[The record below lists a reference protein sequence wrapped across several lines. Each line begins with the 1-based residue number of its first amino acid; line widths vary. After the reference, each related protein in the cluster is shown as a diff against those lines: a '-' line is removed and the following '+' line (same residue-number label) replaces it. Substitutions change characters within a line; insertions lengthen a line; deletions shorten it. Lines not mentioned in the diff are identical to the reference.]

1 MKVLKEGFLSR
12 EELKERVEPL
22 IDEIDE
28 FEAANRN
35 DCYIT
40 WNFGQDRDGNVTA
53 GVDLVVDGED
63 ASEENI
69 KDSLEAIFKKHGFG
83 LDDNIKHEN
92 PIKTL
97 MGAWHYQIKEM
108 EYEDWHDTA
117 DQEQV
122 DQPDYTPELVDD
134 DMNAGFWYESL
145 DETTLAESA
154 PDRITKKFDSSQK
167 AKEFMNSLP
176 KEVEA
181 RMEQSD
187 TEEEGNY
194 KTWWEVSYW
203 ETPLNV
209 DESLS
214 WENDYKG
221 GFNSLANKILPVNDL
236 GTMNPDQLSR
246 VEGRRDKLWH
256 KEDDGTIT
264 PEEKEELKELT
275 KKIEDHYTTKK
286 KLMGESKNPSTIT
299 WPNGMPV
306 SDLDLF
312 KALQYNFGADVV
324 KKESDINDYTDEE
337 KQRSVDYYAQSDLDE
352 SLDEDLASLFQHI
365 HDTDEHNWNLHGT
378 DYTPFYDELEQ
389 YLKPGETLD
398 ARDDMGWSAD
408 TNVDL
413 ATLFRRMP
421 KDKQMDFMDRFY
433 ISEAYSQSD
442 LMNAVQDAYGYSKK
456 EAKKY
461 IANADEKTKAELVK
475 GYKDNAKRS
484 FLTDSLKEGMET
496 VRADLESIE
505 KFLNENG
512 KSIWWDVYDY
522 DTAPMGTSR
531 IDFQVEGDWKHDHWA
546 FKDLIQEWA
555 DKNGR
560 KIFKIDSRE
569 VGESDSD
576 NYTAIYS
583 VYIAKDE
590 ESLNTLNSLSA
601 LFAEDFSGS
610 FTGLDLED

>member
-63 ASEENI
+63 VSEENI

-97 MGAWHYQIKEM
+97 MGAWHYQIKEA

-145 DETTLAESA
+145 DEATLAENV
-154 PDRITKKFDSSQK
+154 PNRITKKFDSSQK
-167 AKEFMNSLP
+167 AREFMNSLP
-176 KEVEA
+176 NEAEA
-181 RMEQSD
+181 RMEESD

-214 WENDYKG
+214 WENDHEG

-246 VEGRRDKLWH
+246 AEGKRDELWY
-256 KEDDGTIT
+256 KEDGGTIT
-264 PEEKEELKELT
+264 PEEQEELKELT
-275 KKIEDHYTTKK
+275 KKIEDHYTKK
-286 KLMGESKNPSTIT
+286 RELMGESKNSSTIT

-306 SDLDLF
+306 SDFDLF
-312 KALQYNFGADVV
+312 KALQYNFGSDAV

-337 KQRSVDYYAQSDLDE
+337 KQRSVDYYAQLDLDE

-378 DYTPFYDELEQ
+378 DYTPFYAELEQ
-389 YLKPGETLD
+389 YLKSGETLD

-433 ISEAYSQSD
+433 ISEG
-442 LMNAVQDAYGYSKK
+442 LKK
-456 EAKKY
+456 P
-461 IANADEKTKAELVK
+461 
-475 GYKDNAKRS
+475 
-484 FLTDSLKEGMET
+484 LKEGMDT

-512 KSIWWDVYDY
+512 RSIWWDVYDY

-555 DKNGR
+555 DKNDR

-576 NYTAIYS
+576 DYTAIYS

-601 LFAEDFSGS
+601 LFTEDFSGS